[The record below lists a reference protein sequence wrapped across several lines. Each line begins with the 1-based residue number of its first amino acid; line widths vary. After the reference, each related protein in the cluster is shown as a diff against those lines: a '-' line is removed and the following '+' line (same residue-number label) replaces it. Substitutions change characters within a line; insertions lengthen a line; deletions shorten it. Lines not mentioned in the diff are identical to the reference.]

1 MYNISPAITS
11 DAGAILSLQKRAYE
25 SEARLYNDWS
35 IPPLV
40 QTLDSLVEEIKAITV
55 LKAVEGG
62 GIVGSVRA
70 KLDGTNCFIGRLIV
84 EPAHQ
89 GHGIGTALLQAIEG
103 SFPNAT
109 RFELFT
115 GSRSEGNI
123 RLYQRHGYAVVRT
136 EQLSEQVSLVFMHKR
151 THALRRSG

>member
-1 MYNISPAITS
+1 MYNISPAFIT
-11 DAGAILSLQKRAYE
+11 DAESILSLQKRAYE

-40 QTLDSLVEEIKAITV
+40 QTLSSLVEELNAITV

-62 GIVGSVRA
+62 VIVGSVRA
-70 KLDGTNCFIGRLIV
+70 KLDGATCSIGRLIV
-84 EPAHQ
+84 EPARQ
-89 GHGIGTALLQAIEG
+89 GHGIGTALLQAVES

-109 RFELFT
+109 QFELFT

-123 RLYQRHGYAVVRT
+123 RLYRRHGYAVVRT
-136 EQLSEQVSLVFMHKR
+136 EQLSEQVSLVFMHK
-151 THALRRSG
+151 HANAIQ

>member
-1 MYNISPAITS
+1 MYNICPAITA
-11 DAGAILSLQKRAYE
+11 DAESILSLQKRAYE

-40 QTLDSLVEEIKAITV
+40 QSLNSLIEELNTITV
-55 LKAVEGG
+55 LKAVESGV
-62 GIVGSVRA
+62 IVGSVRA
-70 KLDGTNCFIGRLIV
+70 KLDGSTCSIGRLIV
-84 EPAHQ
+84 EPTCQ
-89 GHGIGTALLQAIEG
+89 GHGIGTALLQAVES

-123 RLYQRHGYAVVRT
+123 RLYRRHGYAIVRT
-136 EQLSEQVSLVFMHKR
+136 EQLSAQVSLVFMCKQVN
-151 THALRRSG
+151 AAQ

>member
-1 MYNISPAITS
+1 MYNISPAITT
-11 DAGAILSLQKRAYE
+11 DAESILSLQKRAYE

-40 QTLDSLVEEIKAITV
+40 QTLSSLVEELNAITV

-62 GIVGSVRA
+62 VIVGSVRA
-70 KLDGTNCFIGRLIV
+70 KLDGATCSIGRLIV
-84 EPAHQ
+84 EPARQ
-89 GHGIGTALLQAIEG
+89 GHGIGTALLQAVEN

-109 RFELFT
+109 QFELFT

-123 RLYQRHGYAVVRT
+123 RLYRRHGYAVVRT
-136 EQLSEQVSLVFMHKR
+136 EQLSEKVSLIFMHK
-151 THALRRSG
+151 HANAVQ